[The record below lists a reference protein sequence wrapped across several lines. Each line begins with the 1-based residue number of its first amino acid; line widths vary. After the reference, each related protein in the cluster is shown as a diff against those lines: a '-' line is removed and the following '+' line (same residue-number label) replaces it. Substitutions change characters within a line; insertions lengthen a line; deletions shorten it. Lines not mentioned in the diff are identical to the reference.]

1 MNGPEQE
8 NELNQYPGSIL
19 QGKYSAALK
28 NRVQELITAFSKF
41 DLTGVPGIPYITAWN
56 HNNNLMWYEFAG
68 RQLTDLFGCGVRE
81 LAGVFRE
88 AVVDH
93 RILHRTEVEAGI
105 RETARNRQELSGI
118 RKGLRAEVAESGNVE
133 AVYKVLLAGDMQHVW
148 LKDRARVETFATER
162 ISVSFGFLTD
172 VTNEMEHK
180 DLLEKIGY
188 FDQLTN
194 LPNRIIMHRS
204 LELKIAEYE
213 RNHIDDFVFLLMDID
228 HFKAVNDNYGHRA
241 GDYILATLA
250 QVLKDVKRRSDEVGR
265 FGGEEFYGVAL
276 GDIFEGREFAERVR
290 RRVEVTPF
298 VYDEQMIPLT
308 LSIGIVAASELMEL
322 TEENLIEA
330 TDRRLYRAKQYGRNQ
345 VVSETIAFK

>member
-1 MNGPEQE
+1 MS
-8 NELNQYPGSIL
+8 QYSGTIL
-19 QGKYSAALK
+19 QGKYTSALK
-28 NRVQELITAFSKF
+28 ERVKELIAAFAEF
-41 DLTGVPGIPYITAWN
+41 DRTGVPGIPYITAWN
-56 HNNNLMWYEFAG
+56 HNDNLMWYEFAG
-68 RQLTDLFGCGVRE
+68 RQLTDLFGCGTRE

-93 RILHRTEVEAGI
+93 RIFHRTEIEAGVK
-105 RETARNRQELSGI
+105 ETVRSRQELSGI
-118 RKGLRAEVAESGNVE
+118 RKGLREKVAESGNME
-133 AVYKVLLAGDMQHVW
+133 AVYKVSLAGDSQHIW
-148 LKDRARVETFATER
+148 LKDRARVETFAADR
-162 ISVSFGFLTD
+162 VSVSFGFLTD

-180 DLLEKIGY
+180 DLLEQIGY

-213 RNHIDDFVFLLMDID
+213 RNHINDFVFLLMDID
-228 HFKAVNDNYGHRA
+228 YFKAVNDNYGHRA
-241 GDYILATLA
+241 GDYILAALA
-250 QVLKDVKRRSDEVGR
+250 QVLNDVKRRSDEIGR

-298 VYDEQMIPLT
+298 VYEEQMIPLT
-308 LSIGIVAASELMEL
+308 LSIGVVAASELLEL
-322 TEENLIEA
+322 TEESLIET

-345 VVSETIAFK
+345 VISETISFK